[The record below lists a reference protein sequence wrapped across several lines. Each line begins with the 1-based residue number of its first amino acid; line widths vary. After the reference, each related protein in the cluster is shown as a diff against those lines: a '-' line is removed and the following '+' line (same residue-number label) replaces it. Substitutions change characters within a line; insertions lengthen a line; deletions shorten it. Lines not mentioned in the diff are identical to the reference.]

1 VTHLVVEP
9 DHDGS
14 LARLVSAELARAC
27 DDTNGAV
34 TLRATLEEVRR
45 LPRVEEVAYPRPDH
59 FPLNDS
65 DCDVGVQEVFAL
77 PYYSAYDVEPVP
89 LDTAVV
95 YDRIPKSKIEIR
107 RASAV

>member
-34 TLRATLEEVRR
+34 TLRTTLEEVRR

-77 PYYSAYDVEPVP
+77 PYYSAYDLEPVP